1 MNALE
6 TAIEQAIASQG
17 ELKKA
22 NKAYLEFIKANF
34 ILPIEKKS
42 ASDEPEVLYFIDKE
56 HVFLPVFSSRV
67 FFDTWAQEVKN
78 DIQLLELTGVNLL
91 KGLGDDVTVCMNIG
105 SPLYKEFNP
114 SELARMRSMVLKLFK

>member
-17 ELKKA
+17 ELKQA

-34 ILPIEKKS
+34 FLPIEKQS
-42 ASDEPEVLYFIDKE
+42 ASSEPEVLYFIDKE
-56 HVFLPVFSSRV
+56 QVFLPVFSNRV
-67 FFDTWAQEVKN
+67 FFDTWAQEIKN
-78 DIQLLELTGVNLL
+78 DIHLLELTGVNLL